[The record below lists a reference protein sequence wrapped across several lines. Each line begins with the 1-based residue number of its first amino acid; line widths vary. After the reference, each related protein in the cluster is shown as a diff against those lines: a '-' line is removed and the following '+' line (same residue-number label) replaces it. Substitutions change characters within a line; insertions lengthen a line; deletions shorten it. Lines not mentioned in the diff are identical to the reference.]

1 MSEYSEGDYPPIE
14 SNEKQFFVLEDVIHT
29 GKNGIKDTSKI
40 GERAFYEKGYKVY
53 LYKPLEM
60 YEWYRG
66 DMIAIMDAATEE
78 RVPYIITS
86 PLKEVREFEEY
97 VEVETENSIYVL
109 RKVEEN
115 G

>member
-40 GERAFYEKGYKVY
+40 GERAFYENGHKVY
-53 LYKPLEM
+53 LYKPLSL
-60 YEWYRG
+60 YEDYKGKRV
-66 DMIAIMDAATEE
+66 AIMDATTEE
-78 RVPYIITS
+78 RVPYIRTS
-86 PLKEVREFEEY
+86 ALQEIREYEEY

-109 RKVEEN
+109 KKR
-115 G
+115 